1 MVSVSVWGPANA
13 ANGEDMPTK
22 IQDLPQL
29 TLYTKIHII
38 YNHIHIYCIYYYM
51 YVYVYIYIDIY
62 IYIICVYIYMYVCMI
77 MYAYTYVT
85 TYVVNQILN
94 LSQKPLL
101 GVVFTI
107 PKTVG

>member
-1 MVSVSVWGPANA
+1 M
-13 ANGEDMPTK
+13 
-22 IQDLPQL
+22 
-29 TLYTKIHII
+29 
-38 YNHIHIYCIYYYM
+38 CI
-51 YVYVYIYIDIY
+51 
-62 IYIICVYIYMYVCMI
+62 YIYMYVCMI